1 MNANRW
7 RRVAVVALGLIVA
20 PALTACS
27 AVLHGTWKTDP
38 VPEDESFYIIQA
50 EFDDQGT
57 FRATAKREGEVV
69 RLAGAY
75 DYNGFT
81 LRIRRPGKPDR
92 EYPAT
97 YLLGGKLRLRS
108 GDKKLTMKK
117 Q

>member
-7 RRVAVVALGLIVA
+7 RVAMMALCLVVA

-57 FRATAKREGEVV
+57 FQATAKREGEVV

-75 DYNGFT
+75 DFNGFS
-81 LRIRRPGKPDR
+81 LKIRRPGKPDR
-92 EYPAT
+92 EYQAT
-97 YLLGGKLRLRS
+97 YLLGGKLWLGS
-108 GDKKLTMKK
+108 GDKKLVMKK